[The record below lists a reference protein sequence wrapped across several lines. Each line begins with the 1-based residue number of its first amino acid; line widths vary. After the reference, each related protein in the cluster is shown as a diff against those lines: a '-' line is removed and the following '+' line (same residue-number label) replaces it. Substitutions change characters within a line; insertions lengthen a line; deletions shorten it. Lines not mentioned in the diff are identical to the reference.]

1 MIEVQKI
8 EGWSEKPLEELL
20 LEAQKVYV
28 RREDEKEKQKA
39 KLMVSTVEHVVKQQ
53 MSSREKN
60 TERRL
65 GPGGR
70 WREEGSQGYRV
81 RPQLEQSAGEQSFK
95 CNKPG
100 HIKRNCP
107 EWKREEKLLSALNSE

>member
-70 WREEGSQGYRV
+70 WREEGSRGYRV
-81 RPQLEQSAGEQSFK
+81 RPQVEQSAGKCFK

>member
-28 RREDEKEKQKA
+28 GRKDEKEKQKA

-60 TERRL
+60 TKEV
-65 GPGGR
+65 GP
-70 WREEGSQGYRV
+70 WREVERGRIPRISSEAPVGT
-81 RPQLEQSAGEQSFK
+81 K
-95 CNKPG
+95 CWGTKF
-100 HIKRNCP
+100 
-107 EWKREEKLLSALNSE
+107 